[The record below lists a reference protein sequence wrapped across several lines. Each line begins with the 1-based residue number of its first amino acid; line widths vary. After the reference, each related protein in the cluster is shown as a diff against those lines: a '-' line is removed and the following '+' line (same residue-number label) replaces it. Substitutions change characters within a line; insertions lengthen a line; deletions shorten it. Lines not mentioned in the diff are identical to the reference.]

1 MIDQLHP
8 AFKLTADGNP
18 FIGDRVLSIEITDEA
33 GFESDQLIV
42 TLDDA
47 DPQIA
52 RPREG
57 AVLAIA
63 IGYLETGLV
72 DFGTY
77 VVEEIEREGWPR
89 RLILTAKA
97 ADHARTMK
105 APKTRAWE
113 GKTVREVVE
122 TIAGEHGLTAQVA
135 DALGRI
141 AIPYLAQTE
150 ESDQNL
156 LTRLAKRIGAI
167 VTPKDQRLI
176 VTPRHSG
183 KTAGGQSMPEL
194 IVTRDML
201 IADGGYRIGSRP
213 RGRFG
218 TVRAR
223 WRDRQAGMTRNVDVE
238 TGLKGPRKT
247 LREVCQDEAE
257 ARRAA
262 DAAVREIKAGEG
274 EMALLLVGN
283 PLARAEA
290 PIVVQGVGLDIDG
303 RWIATSVRHAWNF
316 EAGGATTEITAEFGA
331 DDEE

>member
-8 AFKLTADGNP
+8 IFHLTADGSP
-18 FIGDRVLSIEITDEA
+18 FIADRVLSIEITDEA
-33 GFESDQLIV
+33 GLESDQLIV

-63 IGYLETGLV
+63 IGYRETGLV
-72 DFGTY
+72 DFGSYTF
-77 VVEEIEREGWPR
+77 EEIEREGWPR

-97 ADHARTMK
+97 ANHAKTMK
-105 APKTRAWE
+105 EPKTRAWE
-113 GKTVREVVE
+113 GRTVREIVE

-135 DALGRI
+135 DHLGNI
-141 AIPYLAQTE
+141 AIPFLAQTE

-156 LTRLAKRIGAI
+156 LTRLGKRIGAI
-167 VTPKDQRLI
+167 ITTKDQRLL

-183 KTAGGQSMPEL
+183 KTAGGLSMPEL
-194 IVTRDML
+194 VVTPDML

-238 TGLKGPRKT
+238 TGLEGPRKT
-247 LREVCQDEAE
+247 LREVYQDEAE

-274 EMALLLVGN
+274 EMTLLMVGN

-290 PIVVQGVGLDIDG
+290 PIMAQGVGLDIDG
-303 RWIATSVRHAWNF
+303 RWITTSVRHEWNF
-316 EAGGATTEITAEFGA
+316 ETGGATTEITAEFGA
-331 DDEE
+331 DEEG

>member
-8 AFKLTADGNP
+8 IFRLIADGNP

-57 AVLAIA
+57 AVLAIS
-63 IGYLETGLV
+63 IGYRETGLV
-72 DFGTY
+72 DFGSYT
-77 VVEEIEREGWPR
+77 VEEIEREGWPR

-97 ADHARTMK
+97 ANHAKAMK
-105 APKTRAWE
+105 EPKTRAWE
-113 GKTVREVVE
+113 GKTVREIVE

-135 DALGRI
+135 GRLGSI
-141 AIPYLAQTE
+141 AIPFLAQTE

-156 LTRLAKRIGAI
+156 LTRLGKRIGAI
-167 VTPKDQRLI
+167 ITIKDQRLL
-176 VTPRHSG
+176 VTARHSG
-183 KTAGGQSMPEL
+183 KTAGGLSMPEL
-194 IVTRDML
+194 VVTRDML

-223 WRDRQAGMTRNVDVE
+223 WRDRQAGATRSVDVE
-238 TGLKGPRKT
+238 TGLEGPRKT
-247 LREVCQDEAE
+247 LREVYQDEDE

-262 DAAVREIKAGEG
+262 DAAVREVKAGEG
-274 EMALLLVGN
+274 EMTLLLVGS

-290 PIVVQGVGLDIDG
+290 PIMVQGVGLDIDG
-303 RWIATSVRHAWNF
+303 RWIASGVRHHWNF
-316 EAGGATTEITAEFGA
+316 EAQGATTEITAEFGA
-331 DDEE
+331 DDEG